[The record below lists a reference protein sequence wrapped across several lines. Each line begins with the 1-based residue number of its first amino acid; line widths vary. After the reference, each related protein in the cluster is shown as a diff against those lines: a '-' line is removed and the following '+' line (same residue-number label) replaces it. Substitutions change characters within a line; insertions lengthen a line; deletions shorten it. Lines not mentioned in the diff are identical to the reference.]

1 MEKLINFLLLFF
13 SLSILLLIALFT
25 FFVVGTGIAEYNLDF
40 FYQPF
45 IVVYIILFFSSA
57 LFVFS
62 LSLFKMK
69 FKRNRVI
76 GGVLI
81 FVSVLLLVYINKFQF
96 SSAGWLMSLFFS
108 LFPVYLFVFSFKK
121 II

>member
-1 MEKLINFLLLFF
+1 MEKLINFFLLFF

-25 FFVVGTGIAEYNLDF
+25 FFVVGTGIAEYSLDF

-62 LSLFKMK
+62 LFLFKMK

-108 LFPVYLFVFSFKK
+108 LFPAYLFVFSFKK